1 MSLQVR
7 DLLNILGCHQ
17 DSLWLCKAL
26 FEVII
31 CHPFKNQKMV
41 CPFDALA
48 NRNPRVLQ
56 NIGRNLV
63 LVHRSSDINVVVLF
77 SV

>member
-7 DLLNILGCHQ
+7 DLLNVFGCHQ
-17 DSLWLCKAL
+17 DSLWLCEAL

-31 CHPFKNQKMV
+31 CHLFKNQKTG
-41 CPFDALA
+41 CPFDALG
-48 NRNPRVLQ
+48 NWNPGVLRS
-56 NIGRNLV
+56 IGRNLV
-63 LVHRSSDINVVVLF
+63 VLHRFSDINVVLSL